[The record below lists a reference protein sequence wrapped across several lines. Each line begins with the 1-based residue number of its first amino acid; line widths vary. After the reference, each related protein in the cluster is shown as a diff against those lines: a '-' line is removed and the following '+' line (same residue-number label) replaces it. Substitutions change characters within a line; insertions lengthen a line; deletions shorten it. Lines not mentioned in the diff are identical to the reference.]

1 MRISVIIPCYN
12 AGDYLL
18 QAIASIKRQKT
29 DFPLKLEII
38 VVDDESEDGSAKR
51 AAAAGAS
58 VLEQKHSGPAAARN
72 FGWRESVGEYLLFL
86 DADDVLSDDAIQSFS
101 DALQRD
107 RGAEICLGMA
117 KEFISPEITANEAH
131 RLSKKPDAFKG
142 FFSGACFGSREAFEC
157 VGAFDEGMGSGETV
171 EWMARLRDSEVK
183 VTQIGSITVYRRVHL
198 RNTGQ
203 LRYREEMRDY
213 AKILRRRLQARRM
226 GNQS

>member
-1 MRISVIIPCYN
+1 M
-12 AGDYLL
+12 
-18 QAIASIKRQKT
+18 
-29 DFPLKLEII
+29 
-38 VVDDESEDGSAKR
+38 
-51 AAAAGAS
+51 
-58 VLEQKHSGPAAARN
+58 
-72 FGWRESVGEYLLFL
+72 FL